1 MNETAPCGSLP
12 AVSLL
17 RRPFTPWVLLAAFV
31 AVLLAMSWQRWGT
44 PTGDPGL
51 DLTVAADWVDGVFPY
66 RDVRYWYGPLGIAG
80 LAGAFAVLGT
90 SLWTVYLFG
99 FLQTLVI
106 AELWRRLARRWL
118 PGAVVAA
125 GLAAVL
131 AIGFSGS
138 LFNFIVPHT
147 ASATTGLMALLATM
161 LAAAN
166 RRWAWAGAAVG
177 AAALTRPE
185 FLAFAVAALGG
196 GLLGV
201 LRDGGAW
208 NWKPAIRAGLLAV
221 PGVLL
226 VGGVGLW
233 FFASKAGWE
242 RLITENLFPVEF
254 LGEVGTSFED
264 EWHPND
270 LAALGTLLL
279 RGVIVAGGALALLR
293 AAEAWQTAT
302 GAGLGT
308 ARRLRITATPLVAF
322 VAVVIGTAVA
332 ATVLAA
338 ISGDAGEPVRLV
350 ADDAA
355 RLLLPMT
362 ALAAIGLA
370 VLLVAGV
377 RWGRAERSPLGGSW
391 PADLALIAGAAACA
405 LRAYHQFSTDIYA
418 TYYAPPVVLVAV
430 ILLWRAADRLPARR
444 QTVVGLIVGLAAVV
458 LAAHAYIG
466 RYRDFT
472 FVVHAPNGTY
482 KAFAEQGPNV
492 QKVIDLVAPETKP
505 GDTMLVLPQEAGF
518 HMLLGTRPALYDATL
533 LPGTLPSRAADEAA
547 AARLA
552 ANPPRFVI
560 DAARSFELWGKTANG
575 VDVNVALMDEVKRR
589 YCVAARFGDTQNLAP
604 SDLPAT
610 AFTVYRLRAP
620 GQTSCPAPQ
629 TG

>member
-1 MNETAPCGSLP
+1 MA
-12 AVSLL
+12 LL
-17 RRPFTPWVLLAAFV
+17 RRPSTPWVLLAAFF
-31 AVLLAMSWQRWGT
+31 AVLVAMSWQRWGT

-51 DLTVAADWVDGVFPY
+51 DLTVAADWTRGVFPY

-80 LAGAFAVLGT
+80 LAGSFWILGT
-90 SLWTVYLFG
+90 SLTTVYLFG
-99 FLQTLVI
+99 FLQVAVI
-106 AELWRRLARRWL
+106 VELWRRLARHWL
-118 PGAVVAA
+118 PGPIVAG
-125 GLAAVL
+125 GLAVVL

-138 LFNFIVPHT
+138 LFNFVVPHT

-166 RRWAWAGAAVG
+166 RRWAWAGVVVG

-185 FLAFAVAALGG
+185 FLAFGIAALGG
-196 GLLGV
+196 GVLGA
-201 LRDGGAW
+201 LRDGGGSGLQWRA
-208 NWKPAIRAGLLAV
+208 AIRAALFAV
-221 PGVLL
+221 PGIVV

-233 FFASKAGWE
+233 FFASKAGWD

-254 LGEVGTSFED
+254 LGSVGTSFEK

-270 LAALGTLLL
+270 PQALGTLLL
-279 RGVIVAGGALALLR
+279 RGVVIAGGALAVLR
-293 AAEAWQTAT
+293 TVEAWQAAS
-302 GAGLGT
+302 GAGLAG
-308 ARRLRITATPLVAF
+308 ARRLRIVATPVFVFVGVVLGTVVVA
-322 VAVVIGTAVA
+322 TL
-332 ATVLAA
+332 LAA
-338 ISGDAGEPVRLV
+338 IGGDAGEPVRIV

-362 ALAAIGLA
+362 ALPAIGLG
-370 VLLVAGV
+370 VLVVAGI
-377 RWGRAERSPLGGSW
+377 RWLRGERSPLGGSW
-391 PADLALIAGAAACA
+391 AGDLALIAGAAACA

-430 ILLWRAADRLPARR
+430 IVLWRGAARLPARR
-444 QTVVGLIVGLAAVV
+444 QTVVGLIVGLSAVV
-458 LAAHAYIG
+458 LAVHAYVG

-472 FVVHAPNGTY
+472 YVVHAPNGTY

-533 LPGTLPSRAADEAA
+533 LPGTLPNRAADEAA

-552 ANPPRFVI
+552 ANPPKFVI

-589 YCVAARFGDTQNLAP
+589 YCVAARFGDTEDLAP

-610 AFTVYRLRAP
+610 AFTVYRLREP
-620 GQTSCPAPQ
+620 GQTC
-629 TG
+629 

>member
-1 MNETAPCGSLP
+1 MT
-12 AVSLL
+12 LL
-17 RRPFTPWVLLAAFV
+17 RHRATPWALLAAFV

-99 FLQTLVI
+99 FLQALVI
-106 AELWRRLARRWL
+106 AELWRRLARHWL
-118 PGAVVAA
+118 PSAVVAA
-125 GLAAVL
+125 GLAVVL

-147 ASATTGLMALLATM
+147 ASATTGVMALLATM

-166 RRWAWAGAAVG
+166 RRWAWAGVAVG

-185 FLAFAVAALGG
+185 FLAFAIAALGG
-196 GLLGV
+196 GVLGV
-201 LRDGGAW
+201 LRDGGGW
-208 NWKPAIRAGLLAV
+208 QLRPAARAAALAV
-221 PGVLL
+221 PGILL
-226 VGGVGLW
+226 VGGLGLW
-233 FFASKAGWE
+233 FFASKAGWD

-254 LGEVGTSFED
+254 LGEVGTSFEE

-270 LAALGTLLL
+270 LAALGTLVL
-279 RGVIVAGGALALLR
+279 RGVIVAGGAFALLR
-293 AAEAWQTAT
+293 ATEAWQTAT
-302 GAGLGT
+302 GAGVGGG
-308 ARRLRITATPLVAF
+308 RRLRIVAGPLLVF
-322 VAVVIGTAVA
+322 VAVVAVTAVL
-332 ATVLAA
+332 ATALAA
-338 ISGDAGEPVRLV
+338 LAGDPGEPLRLV

-362 ALAAIGLA
+362 ALAAVGLA
-370 VLLVAGV
+370 VLFVAGV
-377 RWGRAERSPLGGSW
+377 RWLRGEAPPLGGSW

-430 ILLWRAADRLPARR
+430 IVLWRAAARLPGRR
-444 QTVVGLIVGLAAVV
+444 QTVVGVIVGLAAVV
-458 LAAHAYIG
+458 LAVHAYIG

-472 FVVHAPNGTY
+472 YVVHAPNGTY

-492 QKVIDLVAPETKP
+492 QGVIDLVAPETQP

-533 LPGTLPSRAADEAA
+533 LPGTLPNRAADEAA

-552 ANPPRFVI
+552 AAPPKFVI

-575 VDVNVALMDEVKRR
+575 VDVNVALMAEVRRR
-589 YCVAARFGDTQNLAP
+589 YCVAARFGDTANLAP

-610 AFTVYRLRAP
+610 AFTVYRLRES
-620 GQTSCPAPQ
+620 GRVCPPPV
-629 TG
+629 TR